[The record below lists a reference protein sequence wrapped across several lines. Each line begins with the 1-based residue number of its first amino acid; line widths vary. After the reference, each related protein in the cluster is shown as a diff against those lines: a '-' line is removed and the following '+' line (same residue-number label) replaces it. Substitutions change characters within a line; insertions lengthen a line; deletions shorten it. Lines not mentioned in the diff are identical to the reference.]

1 MARSTPR
8 SKYRTSQ
15 GLTLTELL
23 VAMALGLFLVTGI
36 MTVFLQSKRSYQQD
50 DELARMQ
57 ESARYTLRLLT
68 RELTLAGLSGYYR
81 FEAHTVDVTGAPT
94 ISEDCGGSD
103 WAVNF
108 EKPIEFSN
116 DVSTTPYTACIDAAD
131 VKTDTD
137 VLAVRRTADDY
148 TLEDGSLNTSAALNL
163 DPVDPDDADSVADPV
178 FTERVY
184 LRKEGH
190 NYSIVKGGDITATDQ
205 TAGSGVGLWEYYA
218 KVFYIRPYA
227 VSAGDN
233 LPVLC
238 VKRLELSAMEGDC
251 LVEGVENLQFEFGID
266 GDGDGVPEQFEANP
280 SATEL
285 SNAVAVR
292 VHLLMRSF
300 NPIPGYTND
309 KSYSLGS
316 TLADYEPKDSYFRRV
331 YSTTVLLR
339 NIDDV

>member
-1 MARSTPR
+1 MARLTTR
-8 SKYRTSQ
+8 SKYRASR

-68 RELTLAGLSGYYR
+68 RELALAGLSGYYR
-81 FEAHTVDVTGAPT
+81 FEAHTAEGTPA
-94 ISEDCGGSD
+94 IASDCGTN

-108 EKPIEFSN
+108 GQPIEFSN
-116 DVSTTPYTACIDAAD
+116 DVTVTPYAACIDTAD
-131 VKTDTD
+131 IRSSTD

-148 TLEDGSLNTSAALNL
+148 TLDDGSVNPKANL
-163 DPVDPDDADSVADPV
+163 DPTNAA
-178 FTERVY
+178 FATRVY
-184 LRKEGH
+184 LQKSGLD
-190 NYSIVKGGDITATDQ
+190 YTFLTGGDISAADA

-218 KVFYIRPYA
+218 KIFYIRPYSVA
-227 VSAGDN
+227 AGDN
-233 LPVLC
+233 LPALC
-238 VKRLELSAMEGDC
+238 VKSLELSTMTGNC

-266 GDGDGVPEQFEANP
+266 GNGDGVPEQFEADP
-280 SATEL
+280 TAAQL
-285 SNAVAVR
+285 SNAVAIR

-309 KSYSLGS
+309 KTYTLGS
-316 TLADYEPKDSYFRRV
+316 TLAAAYAPNDNYFRRV